1 MTTTAVIVQARLNA
15 TRLPGAILQTLG
27 QQTALIRCLDRC
39 RATPGVDLVVCAIP
53 GDSAHDPVEEE
64 AGDHG
69 YMVVRGPGTDPLGLY
84 AEAAE
89 MAGATT
95 LVHVPASAAFADPGL
110 IAQTLALHRD
120 SRADYATNAMPPR
133 FPHGLECA
141 VFSSRCLFEVEA
153 ASATVEARQSVSQAL
168 RADSRLVRASLTGP
182 GGGLERLRWVLERE
196 EDLVFLR
203 AVFAAL
209 GADAARASAAEIAA
223 LCLRRPDLVEINSA
237 CVDEM
242 RLGAGDRADIETDPV
257 SLSLA
262 A

>member
-1 MTTTAVIVQARLNA
+1 MTTTAVIVQARLDA

-133 FPHGLECA
+133 FPHGLECE

-153 ASATVEARQSVSQAL
+153 ANATE
-168 RADSRLVRASLTGP
+168 
-182 GGGLERLRWVLERE
+182 
-196 EDLVFLR
+196 
-203 AVFAAL
+203 
-209 GADAARASAAEIAA
+209 AARAGAAEIAA
-223 LCLRRPDLVEINSA
+223 LCLRRPDLVAINSA

-242 RLGAGDRADIETDPV
+242 RLGAGDRADIVTDPV